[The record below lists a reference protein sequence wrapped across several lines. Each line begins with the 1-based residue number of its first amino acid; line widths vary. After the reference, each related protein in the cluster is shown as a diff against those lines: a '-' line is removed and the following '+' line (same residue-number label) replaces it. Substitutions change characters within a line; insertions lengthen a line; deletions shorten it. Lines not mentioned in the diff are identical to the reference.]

1 MDKKRIRDQ
10 LNSSIKAMGEYINTH
25 QIAIKQCKLD
35 VADFEKQIK
44 DLELKG
50 EFDWLV
56 EGVKCW
62 YNNGSGRSCSLI
74 FDENL
79 MVKYCFMDLN
89 VYRTEELCRMGHI
102 RDVIARTKGDWDGKD
117 DFYIWDGKAA
127 GSYYGSVRI
136 TSYNQ
141 PKFNTAESCEIFWT
155 EERKEAQAHFNTYN

>member
-56 EGVKCW
+56 EGATCW
-62 YNNGSGRSCSLI
+62 YNNGRGRSCSVI

-79 MVKYCFMDLN
+79 MDKDCFMDLN
-89 VYRTEELCRMGHI
+89 VYETEELCKMGHI

-127 GSYYGSVRI
+127 GSYYGSVSI

-141 PKFNTAESCEIFWT
+141 PKFNTAKACDEFWT
-155 EERKEAQAHFNTYN
+155 DERKEAQNHFNTYN